1 MQAVLDALKFGS
13 REEANQTLEHLR
25 STAQNAPQ
33 ADAGADDDN
42 DPGDFEQGLPR
53 LEESS
58 LEMMLLDTG
67 GRQKCKAASSTT
79 TTTTDVPGWI
89 PASFSPKTLP
99 SEQMVRMGST
109 FYFEVISGLFYV
121 TASENFDSLLDAVY
135 RAEAEPEMT
144 DIAEIC
150 AVASVGAHFHPD
162 GVQDELKDALFR
174 TAIQNIN
181 ELIEVSGV
189 RAIGVLACLS
199 IYGLLEKRR
208 STRGLIHLG
217 LQLARWEQQEV
228 GGSPSLLLIRK
239 KLHRTMVFLECWLS
253 TSLGYYPGEFQ
264 LSDVEVEPLL
274 RPLDENDMS
283 DLTQTKMCQVGWLKA
298 RVVRAVFTRP
308 FPGFPA
314 IESLMVDL
322 NTWPQ
327 QLPLHMTLKS
337 LIENKDNTPH
347 PLTAAHNGAL
357 FLAHAMYLGA
367 EIFLYRPIL
376 IAMAD
381 QKAGR
386 SWPLPS
392 ITAEQA
398 ARCYTRC
405 VEAAR
410 TIARLFSLLRIGTS
424 ETMMHNRCWLTN
436 FEIFTA
442 CSVLLYDLAERSLSP
457 LQQETEVQAELQR
470 AGECLTMLKASACAD
485 RVSQRLHD
493 TLNETYQKVKM
504 LNDKPSERTQVQN
517 GDETDRSGRC
527 GYANGKESLAVAQE
541 ALKAMTNILK
551 DPFGHGDKEGLILD
565 FSIMGADTVDW
576 FSSCE
581 T

>member
-1 MQAVLDALKFGS
+1 MLRPLLPKGPSDTPTLSPALAQIGQPEAKEPRRRRAEGNVSLCDGQSPCRACLSAGAHCVYYGGDARRREFRLVENQSLQDRIDEMQAVLDALKFGS

-253 TSLGYYPGEFQ
+253 TSLGYYP
-264 LSDVEVEPLL
+264 
-274 RPLDENDMS
+274 
-283 DLTQTKMCQVGWLKA
+283 
-298 RVVRAVFTRP
+298 
-308 FPGFPA
+308 
-314 IESLMVDL
+314 
-322 NTWPQ
+322 
-327 QLPLHMTLKS
+327 
-337 LIENKDNTPH
+337 
-347 PLTAAHNGAL
+347 
-357 FLAHAMYLGA
+357 
-367 EIFLYRPIL
+367 
-376 IAMAD
+376 
-381 QKAGR
+381 
-386 SWPLPS
+386 
-392 ITAEQA
+392 
-398 ARCYTRC
+398 
-405 VEAAR
+405 
-410 TIARLFSLLRIGTS
+410 
-424 ETMMHNRCWLTN
+424 
-436 FEIFTA
+436 
-442 CSVLLYDLAERSLSP
+442 ERSLSP